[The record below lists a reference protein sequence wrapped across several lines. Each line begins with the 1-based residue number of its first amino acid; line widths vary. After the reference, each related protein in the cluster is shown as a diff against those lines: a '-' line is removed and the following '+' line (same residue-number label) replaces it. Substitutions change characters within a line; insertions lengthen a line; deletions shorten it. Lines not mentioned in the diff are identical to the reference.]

1 MLFLDPYGMQVEW
14 ETIQAVANTKAIDM
28 WLLFPLWMAV
38 TRLLTKSGDI
48 PSPWRACLD
57 KLLGTTSWYD
67 EFYRVERRKDL
78 FGEDEE

>member
-1 MLFLDPYGMQVEW
+1 M
-14 ETIQAVANTKAIDM
+14 
-28 WLLFPLWMAV
+28 LFPLWMAV

-78 FGEDEE
+78 FGEDEEHVEEATTESIGRYFTLKDIR